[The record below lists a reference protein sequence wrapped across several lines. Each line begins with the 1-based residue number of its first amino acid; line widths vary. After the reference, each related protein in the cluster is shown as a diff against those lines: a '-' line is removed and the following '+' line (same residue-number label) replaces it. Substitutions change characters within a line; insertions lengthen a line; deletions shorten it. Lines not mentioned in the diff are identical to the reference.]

1 MAKKLQLIIEKAE
14 NKQMGA
20 RIHYGEDLLTTT
32 GASIEEV
39 INSMKEQLE
48 GFYQLDTSK
57 ISFDIVYDIEAFF
70 EQFDWINISDLA
82 RRCGIN
88 RVQLQQYKSGDKK
101 PSEKQL
107 QKIVDALH
115 EMGTELINV
124 KSVAA

>member
-1 MAKKLQLIIEKAE
+1 MAKKLQLIIEKAK
-14 NKQMGA
+14 NKQMSA

-39 INSMKEQLE
+39 IRSMKEQLE
-48 GFYQLDTSK
+48 GFYQLDPSK
-57 ISFDIVYDIEAFF
+57 VSFDIVYDIEAFF

-88 RVQLQQYKSGDKK
+88 RVLLQQYKSGDKN

-124 KSVAA
+124 KAVAA